1 MEQTVAA
8 RKNQFR
14 ENSTVRIKPGLTID
28 RAPSLSFPTPE
39 NSCCKISFRYM
50 FMFLSFLPPSCNA
63 VNSPTRSEPTK
74 EAYKFLDEI
83 DRACKNSPDSYAFLS
98 LSLSFRDVFA
108 PPFVVSRE
116 SKLGT
121 EASLVSHTCVWVQG
135 GNVCIKEGNTHVN
148 DSGCYGWN
156 SMA

>member
-1 MEQTVAA
+1 
-8 RKNQFR
+8 
-14 ENSTVRIKPGLTID
+14 
-28 RAPSLSFPTPE
+28 
-39 NSCCKISFRYM
+39 
-50 FMFLSFLPPSCNA
+50 MFLSFLPLPPGCNA

-83 DRACKNSPDSYAFLS
+83 DRACKNFPDFVPS

-116 SKLGT
+116 SKLGS
-121 EASLVSHTCVWVQG
+121 EPRKPHLRLVQG

-148 DSGCYGWN
+148 DSSWN
-156 SMA
+156 SMAQVENQREPFEA